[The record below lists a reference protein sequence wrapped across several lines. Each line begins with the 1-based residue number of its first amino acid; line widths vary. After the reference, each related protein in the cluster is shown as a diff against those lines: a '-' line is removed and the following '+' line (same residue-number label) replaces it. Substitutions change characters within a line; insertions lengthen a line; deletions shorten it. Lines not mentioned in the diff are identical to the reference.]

1 MGVVNGLQT
10 GITAA
15 NIPKRVGDASG
26 QEIKWLSEEGRTTA
40 EDAGWSLARGA

>member
-10 GITAA
+10 DITVAKTQ
-15 NIPKRVGDASG
+15 KRLSGASG
-26 QEIKWLSEEGRTTA
+26 REINWLSEEGRTTA